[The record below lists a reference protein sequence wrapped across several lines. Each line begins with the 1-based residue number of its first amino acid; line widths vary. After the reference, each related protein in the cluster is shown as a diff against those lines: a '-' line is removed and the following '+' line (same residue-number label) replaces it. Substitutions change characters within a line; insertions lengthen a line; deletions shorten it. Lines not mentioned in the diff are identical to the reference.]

1 MAIVWGALSVEE
13 AVSGLLPIIIDL
25 DTLPPAYAKLS
36 SLCRL
41 HVFLDHVPNATLCSV
56 QRLTGQVVVALGC
69 NLRQRPKDR
78 IQSHES
84 TKYVK
89 RCGEHK
95 ASHQDL
101 VCKVVHDMGARTERT
116 FTWDGIK
123 QRSHKRHASLHLMI
137 MICNSRY
144 SPAVYLPL
152 LIFAVSQR
160 LVLSRPL

>member
-84 TKYVK
+84 TKCVNVE
-89 RCGEHK
+89 RAQSEPSG
-95 ASHQDL
+95 SGVQS
-101 VCKVVHDMGARTERT
+101 GARYGRPEQRT